1 MTERLVVL
9 TKSGNADE
17 GKEPWFKADA
27 GSDEGV
33 EIGATLQNSVIF
45 QELRN
50 AYQVEAKG
58 ELELVSRNP
67 ASQRRSAW
75 VVAASV
81 MNNGARCALGCL
93 TIVIGTRDF
102 LWAKA

>member
-1 MTERLVVL
+1 MHTRWKRRKNSKLVFEE
-9 TKSGNADE
+9 T
-17 GKEPWFKADA
+17 A
-27 GSDEGV
+27 GRE
-33 EIGATLQNSVIF
+33 
-45 QELRN
+45 
-50 AYQVEAKG
+50 
-58 ELELVSRNP
+58 
-67 ASQRRSAW
+67 RSAW